1 MTNISHEPAIA
12 KRLMG
17 AHLRYSYRNW
27 SDAFQCPTCEQKR
40 RYSLNFLGQR
50 KVICDGVKIAAVA
63 KVYIAKV

>member
-1 MTNISHEPAIA
+1 MTNIQHTPTQA

-17 AHLRYSYRNW
+17 AHLQYSYRNW

-50 KVICDGVKIAAVA
+50 KVICDGVKIAASQGS
-63 KVYIAKV
+63 K